1 VPSSALEHPVVVA
14 YGRLVIL
21 GGDQQR
27 LHEEVITAGGIL
39 KEGRFSRL
47 NVGQVQQALAAALP
61 DEVPE
66 SFQSRLMDLWPG
78 HKDQLLR
85 SLEVRMDER
94 TNGLQKALQD
104 RCEKEVADIT
114 AVMTELRQQSLNE
127 LEQPDV
133 EQLELFSNTEKEQF
147 ERNISSLQLRVE
159 QIPQEIEQEAAII
172 RARFRDP
179 TPRLFPLAVTYLIP
193 QKLLH

>member
-1 VPSSALEHPVVVA
+1 VVA

-66 SFQSRLMDLWPG
+66 SFQGRLMDLWPG

-114 AVMTELRQQSLNE
+114 AVMTELRQQILKE
-127 LEQPDV
+127 LEEPEV
-133 EQLELFSNTEKEQF
+133 EQLTLFSTTEKEQF
-147 ERNISSLQLRVE
+147 ERNISSLQLRVD
-159 QIPQEIEQEAAII
+159 QIPQEIEQESII
-172 RARFRDP
+172 VRARFRDP